1 MAAEVPL
8 SAVRDD
14 ALDRVPNPPALADLV
29 EDAGRQ
35 RLAAYYLCT
44 ALLAGVLDGDD
55 LAPAGWPRKLAEP
68 MQRLGLARLAPR
80 TWAGLE
86 VQLTPDEQGWL
97 RSQDRQ
103 SEFARLLIDMINQ
116 GAFGPLCGDA
126 DSVRLT
132 TPGQAGGN
140 DLALIKDDRVVG
152 TCKVVDHWELVAQ
165 HLAGAPALHAEAGAE
180 TAPTVQHKVES
191 QLKETGI
198 AHAVSLGANLAV
210 DVHPL
215 GAAVGLGTRL
225 VRARIRTGRDEA
237 GTLRDLG
244 QDLGAVRDQA
254 NEELADLHARGSSPQ
269 AGGRRLP
276 R

>member
-14 ALDRVPNPPALADLV
+14 ARHRVPRPPSLGDLI

-35 RLAAYYLCT
+35 RLAAYYLYS

-55 LAPAGWPRKLAEP
+55 LAPAAWSAKLAEP
-68 MQRLGLARLAPR
+68 MQRLGLAGLAPR
-80 TWAGLE
+80 TWGGLE
-86 VQLTPDEQGWL
+86 VQLMPDEQGSL
-97 RSQDRQ
+97 RSQNRQ
-103 SEFARLLIDMINQ
+103 SEFAHLLVDMINQ
-116 GAFGPLCGDA
+116 RAFGPLCGDA

-140 DLALIKDDRVVG
+140 DLALIKGDRVVG

-165 HLAGAPALHAEAGAE
+165 HLAGAPVLHVEAEAQ
-180 TAPTVQHKVES
+180 TAHTVQQKVEG

-198 AHAVSLGANLAV
+198 SHAVSLGANLAV

-215 GAAVGLGTRL
+215 GAALGLGTRL

-244 QDLGAVRDQA
+244 QELGALRDQA
-254 NEELADLHARGSSPQ
+254 NEELADAHAEKTT
-269 AGGRRLP
+269 
-276 R
+276 

>member
-1 MAAEVPL
+1 MAAEAPL

-14 ALDRVPNPPALADLV
+14 ARRRVPSPPALGDLI

-35 RLAAYYLCT
+35 RLAAYYLYT

-55 LAPAGWPRKLAEP
+55 LAPAGWPARLAEP
-68 MQRLGLARLAPR
+68 MQRLRLVRLAPR
-80 TWAGLE
+80 TWGGLG
-86 VQLTPDEQGWL
+86 VQLTPAEQGSL

-103 SEFARLLIDMINQ
+103 SEFAHLLVDLINQ

-132 TPGQAGGN
+132 TPGRPGGN
-140 DLALIKDDRVVG
+140 DLELIKNDRVVR
-152 TCKVVDHWELVAQ
+152 TCKVIDHWELVAQ
-165 HLAGAPALHAEAGAE
+165 HLAGAPALRAEAEAE
-180 TAPTVQHKVES
+180 NSHTVQHTVER

-198 AHAVSLGANLAV
+198 SHAVSLGANLAV

-225 VRARIRTGRDEA
+225 VRARIRTDRDEA

-244 QDLGAVRDQA
+244 QDLGALRDQA
-254 NEELADLHARGSSPQ
+254 SQELADLPAQRTT
-269 AGGRRLP
+269 
-276 R
+276 